1 MAWHDQCGAR
11 KTQSCLQQIPGPQS
25 CLITSLYFITA
36 SAWLGFPRSKGTRW
50 LYIASL
56 SLAIN
61 PFISKVTS
69 AGTWLER
76 VERCRKVTGWAPSQA
91 PARTV
96 QESQLQLCL
105 MSSQEVPR
113 GAVPFYFRHV
123 CCSCFPAVARRT
135 WLPHPR
141 PVPLPFTFQAHIC
154 LYNYASSGENGT

>member
-1 MAWHDQCGAR
+1 MLNNEPLLHHG
-11 KTQSCLQQIPGPQS
+11 
-25 CLITSLYFITA
+25 
-36 SAWLGFPRSKGTRW
+36 
-50 LYIASL
+50 L
-56 SLAIN
+56 SLARLPQVQGHMVIIYSSFVTGFIN

-96 QESQLQLCL
+96 QESHLQLCL

-123 CCSCFPAVARRT
+123 CCSCFPAGARRT
-135 WLPHPR
+135 WLPHPH
-141 PVPLPFTFQAHIC
+141 PMPLPLTFQAHIC
-154 LYNYASSGENGT
+154 LYNYASSGENGTERKMKRRHRG